1 MDGRFSFCSVEAE
14 KVELFRQTVAKTV
27 AILLNEKC

>member
-1 MDGRFSFCSVEAE
+1 LLRL
-14 KVELFRQTVAKTV
+14 KWELFRQTVAKTV

>member
-1 MDGRFSFCSVEAE
+1 MDSRFFRFFAALKC
-14 KVELFRQTVAKTV
+14 ELFRQTVAKTV